1 MTGLSHSR
9 NSLFV
14 RYGVLLALA
23 LFALSLQAVYSKY
36 VIQFYRSPAER
47 VATPFQY
54 SNAQIILSVRPEAAN
69 ADLEGGEILSSIDG
83 RPFTGHAVLQEA
95 LGKAHPGDVL
105 EVVAIRPDNG
115 SAVHSNIRLAALQ
128 LTPYR
133 FQDWLFAI
141 VALLF
146 VPALALLLGFGLAAT
161 RPLDLRAWL
170 VLFLMMSFS
179 QIYYLQVWTG
189 PLHLVALG
197 YRTFAAVMFSVW
209 LVLLGI
215 YFPERSP
222 WDRKHPWVK
231 WLFIAPVLLI
241 ACIAAT
247 NEVLSQHHLELTA
260 TWQPVVEF
268 FQKVQ
273 TIVRLSAIGLFLF
286 MLTVSIRQPFG
297 TDVVRRLKIVRRGAV
312 ISLTPIFVLVVRGL
326 IVGSSS
332 SSLPTWISIP
342 SILIVDLLPCT
353 MVYVIVVRRALDPHV
368 LLRQMIKYAFTKR
381 AVEAFRFVALGL
393 LFTTVAY
400 VAVGANH
407 DSRMAPKV
415 AFALA
420 CLTVVFEIITTERMA
435 QWIDR
440 HLFGLA
446 YHAEQLLL
454 TFSNETLPNSSFKE
468 TDSLMQAVLLA
479 LQDAFQ
485 SSPTFVLLEMEG
497 GYRVSYPMDSF
508 QPDSLVLSHDGP
520 SVEHLVKC
528 NQPLPVYL
536 DDPDSWVHRLPG
548 GDQTV
553 FRELK
558 SEVVLPLVRD
568 QRLIGIISLGS
579 RRYEEPYS
587 RTDLQL
593 LHVVGLQTS
602 LSLENSLLMS
612 SLADE
617 ITQRERKTAEKDAA
631 DQANKT
637 KSDFLAR
644 MSHELRTPLNAI
656 IGYSE
661 ILEEE
666 AEEDGNEKLATDLK
680 KIRAAGK
687 HLLSLIN
694 SILDISKIEAGKMEL
709 YLETFAVDKLV
720 SDTLTIVQPLVTQN
734 GNELRLSESHTAGSM
749 LADLVK
755 VRQVLFNLISNA
767 SKFTKNGVITLGVSG
782 EKRADGDWVSFTVAD
797 TGIGMSPEHLGRL
810 FQAFEQADSSTTS
823 KYGGTGL
830 GLAISR
836 HFCRMMGGDI
846 KVASELGKGTCF
858 TVELPKTVNLPGQP
872 KEPKPALIDIGGKL
886 IGTILVIDD
895 DDDTREIIQRELSP
909 KGVRVVGASSGEE
922 GLKKAKEI
930 RPDLITLDILM
941 QDIDGWQVLSR
952 IKADPD
958 LANIPVVMLSMMDE
972 KSKGLSVGV
981 SDYLTKPADRGQLAS
996 LVAKYLDSPGR
1007 ARSDSTGL
1015 LLVDDD
1021 LANRS
1026 LMART
1031 LREQGWRVQE
1041 AGNGLEALAL
1051 LPAGAP
1057 ELILLDLIMPEM
1069 DGLAFL
1075 TEIRKSPQWCDI
1087 PVVVIT
1093 SKDLTDTERRLLNMN
1108 VVGVLEK
1115 NSSTLADLVHDVSEQ
1130 LALKGNRKGAH
1141 G

>member
-1 MTGLSHSR
+1 
-9 NSLFV
+9 
-14 RYGVLLALA
+14 
-23 LFALSLQAVYSKY
+23 
-36 VIQFYRSPAER
+36 

-54 SNAQIILSVRPEAAN
+54 TNAKIIRSVRDEAVN
-69 ADLEGGEILSSIDG
+69 ADLEIGDELSSING
-83 RPFTGHAVLQEA
+83 RSFAGDAVLQEA
-95 LGKAHPGDVL
+95 LAQSHPGDFL
-105 EVVAIRPDNG
+105 EVVAFHPDG
-115 SAVHSNIRLAALQ
+115 TLVRCNIQ
-128 LTPYR
+128 LTALRREPYR
-133 FQDWLFAI
+133 GQDWLFAI

-146 VPALALLLGFGLAAT
+146 VPALALLLGFGLAVT
-161 RPLDLRAWL
+161 RPMNLRAWL
-170 VLFLMMSFS
+170 VLFMMMSFS
-179 QIYYLQVWTG
+179 QIYYLQGWSG
-189 PLHLVALG
+189 PLRSIGLG

-215 YFPERSP
+215 YFPERAR
-222 WDRKHPWVK
+222 WDRKRPWVK
-231 WLFIAPVLLI
+231 WLFIAPVVTI
-241 ACIAAT
+241 ACVAAT
-247 NEVLSQHHLELTA
+247 NDLLAQNHLDLTVS
-260 TWQPVVEF
+260 WQPVLESL
-268 FQKVQ
+268 QKLQ
-273 TIVRLSAIGLFLF
+273 TVLRLAAILSFLL
-286 MLTVSIRQPFG
+286 MLTASSRQPFG
-297 TDVVRRLKIVRRGAV
+297 TDVVRRLKIVRRGVV

-326 IVGSSS
+326 IFGSSS
-332 SSLPTWISIP
+332 SIPPTWISIP

-368 LLRQMIKYAFTKR
+368 LLRQIIKFAFTKR
-381 AVEAFRFVALGL
+381 AVESFRFIVLGL
-393 LFTTVAY
+393 LFT
-400 VAVGANH
+400 AVVFALPGA
-407 DSRMAPKV
+407 SGMAPKV
-415 AFALA
+415 AFGLV
-420 CLTVVFEIITTERMA
+420 CLTVVFELITTERVA

-440 HLFGLA
+440 RLFGMVH
-446 YHAEQLLL
+446 HAEKLLL

-468 TDSLMQAVLLA
+468 TNSLMQTVLLA
-479 LQDAFQ
+479 LEDAFQ
-485 SSPTFVLLEMEG
+485 ASPTFVLLEMER
-497 GYRVSYPMDSF
+497 GYRVSYPVDALQQES
-508 QPDSLVLSHDGP
+508 PVLPHNGP
-520 SVEHLVKC
+520 TVEHLIKC
-528 NQPLPVYL
+528 NQPLAVYL
-536 DDPDSWVHRLPG
+536 DDPNSWVQRLPG
-548 GDQTV
+548 DDVAV
-553 FRELK
+553 FRALK
-558 SEVVLPLVRD
+558 TEVVLPLVRD
-568 QRLIGIISLGS
+568 QRLMGVISLGS
-579 RRYEEPYS
+579 RKHEQPYS

-593 LHVVGLQTS
+593 LHGVGLQTS

-617 ITQRERKTAEKDAA
+617 ITQRERKSAEKDAA
-631 DQANKT
+631 EQANKT

-666 AEEDGNEKLATDLK
+666 AEENEDEKLAADLK

-709 YLETFAVDKLV
+709 YLETFAVDKLI
-720 SDTLTIVQPLVTQN
+720 SDTLTIVQPLVAQN
-734 GNELRLSESHTAGSM
+734 GNELRCGDNHAVGSM
-749 LADLVK
+749 QADLVK

-767 SKFTKNGVITLGVSG
+767 SKFTKNGVITLSVSS
-782 EKRADGDWVSFTVAD
+782 EKRADGDWVYFTVAD
-797 TGIGMSPEHLGRL
+797 TGIGMSPEHLGKL
-810 FQAFEQADSSTTS
+810 FQAFEQADSSVTS

-846 KVASELGKGTCF
+846 KVESELGKGTCF
-858 TVELPKTVNLPGQP
+858 TVHLPKIVPMPDQSKQP
-872 KEPKPALIDIGGKL
+872 KPVAIEADGKH

-909 KGVRVVGASSGEE
+909 KGVRVVGAASGEE

-941 QDIDGWQVLSR
+941 QDIDGWEVLS
-952 IKADPD
+952 KLKSDPG
-958 LANIPVVMLSMMDE
+958 LVNIPVVMLSMMDE

-981 SDYLTKPADRGQLAS
+981 SEYLVKPADRSQLAA
-996 LVAKYLDSPGR
+996 LVGKYLDSPERER
-1007 ARSDSTGL
+1007 ADSSGL

-1021 LANRS
+1021 LVNRS

-1041 AGNGLEALAL
+1041 AGNGLEALVL
-1051 LPAGAP
+1051 LRAAAAP

-1075 TEIRKSPQWCDI
+1075 TEIRKSPVWCDI

-1108 VVGVLEK
+1108 VVGILEK
-1115 NSSTLADLVHDVSEQ
+1115 NSSILANLIHDVSQQ
-1130 LALKGNRKGAH
+1130 LALKGNGKGGH